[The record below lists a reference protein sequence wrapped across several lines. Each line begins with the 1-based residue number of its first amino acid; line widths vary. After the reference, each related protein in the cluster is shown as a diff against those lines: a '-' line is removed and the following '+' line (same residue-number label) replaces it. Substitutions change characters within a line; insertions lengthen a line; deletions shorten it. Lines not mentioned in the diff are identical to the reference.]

1 VRNEQARHAPPNV
14 SWHLFIFS
22 SQPIA
27 AESMQPMLVLKRYA
41 QEGDTSP
48 FLLDPL
54 HLSQI
59 TLHSGGSVVRGH
71 LERQVLATPEGFR
84 EA

>member
-1 VRNEQARHAPPNV
+1 MRKQQARHAPRNV
-14 SWHLFIFS
+14 SWHLFSFS

-27 AESMQPMLVLKRYA
+27 AESVQTTLVLKRHA

-48 FLLDPL
+48 FLFDPL
-54 HLSQI
+54 HLSKP
-59 TLHSGGSVVRGH
+59 TLHSGSSIVQRH

-84 EA
+84 EE